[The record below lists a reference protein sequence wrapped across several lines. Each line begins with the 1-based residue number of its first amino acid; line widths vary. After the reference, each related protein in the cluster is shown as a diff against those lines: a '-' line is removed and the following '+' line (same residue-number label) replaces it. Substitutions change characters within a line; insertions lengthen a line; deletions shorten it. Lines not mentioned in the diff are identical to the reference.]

1 MGGRRL
7 QVTMAA
13 IMAMSTAF
21 GVRAAVST
29 RRTAAKAQAPAPKV
43 SPLSARRNG
52 ASVGLL
58 CGPPLPS
65 LPPPRSRERSQEQ

>member
-1 MGGRRL
+1 
-7 QVTMAA
+7 MAA

-29 RRTAAKAQAPAPKV
+29 RSTAVKAQAPAPKV
-43 SPLSARRNG
+43 SALSARRNG

-58 CGPPLPS
+58 SPPC
-65 LPPPRSRERSQEQ
+65 PPPAHLRGAESSNQRVSQQSKHC

>member
-1 MGGRRL
+1 
-7 QVTMAA
+7 MAA

-43 SPLSARRNG
+43 SALSARRNG

-58 CGPPLPS
+58 SPPHVRGAKS
-65 LPPPRSRERSQEQ
+65 SNQRVSQQSKHC